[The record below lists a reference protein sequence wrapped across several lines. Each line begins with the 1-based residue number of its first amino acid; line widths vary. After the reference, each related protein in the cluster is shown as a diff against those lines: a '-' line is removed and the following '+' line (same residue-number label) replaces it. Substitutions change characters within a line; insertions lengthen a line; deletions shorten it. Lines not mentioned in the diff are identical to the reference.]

1 MAKASVRDV
10 GPVAIARIR
19 RQVPSTR
26 KDVSFDRTE
35 GLTFKKHAAGLSSA
49 QRSKRKSFPIRVGWP
64 DNRRLK
70 AVVVH
75 PGNGGDV
82 AAGGVVDRWIGAI
95 RAMARAVEV
104 VI

>member
-35 GLTFKKHAAGLSSA
+35 GLTFKKHAAGLSSP
-49 QRSKRKSFPIRVGWP
+49 QRSKRNGFPTRVGWP
-64 DNRRLK
+64 DNRGLK

-82 AAGGVVDRWIGAI
+82 AAGGVVDRWVGPIASVARRVRGAN
-95 RAMARAVEV
+95 
-104 VI
+104 